1 MKTLMII
8 FYTIMIEV
16 AIAELIFVI
25 WTNIHF
31 IKQKKLSKKRDEE
44 IHKAIMKKLE
54 EKNNG

>member
-25 WTNIHF
+25 LLNIHF
-31 IKQKKLSKKRDEE
+31 IKQKKVSKKRDEE